1 MLARRVL
8 AAAITLVLV
17 GAVFV
22 SAVGAL
28 GPTNTHPQAV
38 LGLEN
43 VRDYAPAP
51 VTGGL
56 SYAVDAGLLY
66 AGGPT
71 QWQRVDTPDGV
82 IVNAVALDR
91 ERPGTV
97 YIGAAN
103 ELAIYVS
110 RDAGRNWMRIP
121 LDTEAIGAVT
131 DLAVDSANRLVY
143 VGTDTDGVHRLRD
156 VGTSLIAAGHL
167 LLDEP
172 VLQLAADNS
181 GAGLAFV
188 RTQWNLY
195 RAQEFGL
202 VWETVDELPD
212 VATALAIADT
222 TPPTVYVGTAN
233 SGLFAS
239 QDGLAWQA
247 VNTGLGL
254 APGARLHVDA
264 LAVDPAQPQVLYA
277 ATSYLLGSTVV
288 HQTLL
293 GVYMSQ
299 DGATQWTKLADA
311 PESAIVELLPV
322 PGQTGAVYALT
333 ETSRTPLA
341 LGNAPAMAATSPA
354 AQEAQTGL
362 SFSDVLAWIFAGLAA
377 LMLLVAVGLD
387 IVRRYELDVRKQLG
401 RRRSAEAKR

>member
-1 MLARRVL
+1 MLARRIL

-17 GAVFV
+17 SAVFV

-28 GPTNTHPQAV
+28 GPTNAHPETV
-38 LGLEN
+38 PGLQN

-51 VTGGL
+51 VAEGV
-56 SYAVDAGLLY
+56 SYAVDGGLLY

-71 QWQRVDTPDGV
+71 LWQQVETPRGV

-91 ERPGTV
+91 ERPETI

-103 ELAIYVS
+103 ELAVYVS
-110 RDAGRNWMRIP
+110 RNGGRSWMRVP
-121 LDTEAIGAVT
+121 LETEAIGAVT
-131 DLAVDSANRLVY
+131 DLAVDSANRIVY
-143 VGTDTDGVHRLRD
+143 VATDTDGVHRLRD
-156 VGTSLIAAGHL
+156 VGASLIAAGHL

-172 VLQLAADNS
+172 VLQLTVDS
-181 GAGLAFV
+181 TGTGLAFV

-212 VATALAIADT
+212 VATALAIAHT

-239 QDGLAWQA
+239 QDGTTWEQ

-254 APGARLHVDA
+254 TPGARLHVDT

-277 ATSYLLGSTVV
+277 ATSYLFGGTLV

-299 DGATQWTKLADA
+299 DGATRWTKLADA

-322 PGQTGAVYALT
+322 PGRTGAVYALT

-341 LGNAPAMAATSPA
+341 LGNAPAMVATSPA
-354 AQEAQTGL
+354 VQEAQAGL
-362 SFSDVLAWIFAGLAA
+362 SLSDVMAWIFAGLAA

-387 IVRRYELDVRKQLG
+387 IVRRYELDLRKRG
-401 RRRSAEAKR
+401 GRRSAEAKR